1 MYGYQKGISMSD
13 AKLLR
18 GQLRQI
24 AKELLPEVL
33 AGELFVKLQEEQRAR
48 LTEIA
53 KMVNDRLIEMEAR
66 SKDVQSMMI
75 REIAKSQTMGTK
87 SDA

>member
-1 MYGYQKGISMSD
+1 MSD
-13 AKLLR
+13 LKKFR
-18 GQLRQI
+18 GQVRQV

-53 KMVNDRLIEMEAR
+53 KMVTERMNEIENR
-66 SKDVQSMMI
+66 SKDVQSYIM
-75 REIAKSQTMGTK
+75 REMANSAAPKPDNQG
-87 SDA
+87 

>member
-1 MYGYQKGISMSD
+1 MSD

-48 LTEIA
+48 LNEIA

-87 SDA
+87 SE